1 MGANNSLLNPNSDD
15 YDKASVDEAN
25 SPDADNLKSEKG
37 KTKKKKMTKK
47 ESQTRLKD
55 ESFSVIHED
64 ETSDT
69 KKPQTK
75 LPKRLLSMAKAPP
88 NFRRR
93 PKNDA
98 KAGEGLPEDELDETV
113 QKVSGSGKYLREN
126 PDLMELQQKNEDRL
140 KASRREQITEDRD

>member
-1 MGANNSLLNPNSDD
+1 MARIIW
-15 YDKASVDEAN
+15 K
-25 SPDADNLKSEKG
+25 
-37 KTKKKKMTKK
+37 
-47 ESQTRLKD
+47 QTNFSNFGGFSD

-64 ETSDT
+64 ETSNT

-98 KAGEGLPEDELDETV
+98 KGGEVLPEDEVDETV
-113 QKVSGSGKYLREN
+113 QKVSGSGKYLRET
-126 PDLMELQQKNEDRL
+126 PDLMELQHKNEDRL
-140 KASRREQITEDRD
+140 KASRIEQITEDRD